1 MLRLMLLESA
11 ISVQTTNNS
20 HYSPCTMTFYRQ
32 YTLCRQYRSRSVRAD
47 TLTGIFCKLS
57 HYQFLP
63 LEKTRFQRPK
73 HYCVTCRHR
82 GKDDSEKRLDLAEN
96 ERGSFLYNFRYYGNI
111 YGTQY
116 ANDPT
121 QIHQMAA
128 IMSYNI
134 SSSIIQFIHR
144 IRIQEQ
150 I

>member
-1 MLRLMLLESA
+1 
-11 ISVQTTNNS
+11 
-20 HYSPCTMTFYRQ
+20 MT
-32 YTLCRQYRSRSVRAD
+32 
-47 TLTGIFCKLS
+47 
-57 HYQFLP
+57 
-63 LEKTRFQRPK
+63 
-73 HYCVTCRHR
+73 
-82 GKDDSEKRLDLAEN
+82 EKRLDLAEN

-134 SSSIIQFIHR
+134 SSSIVQFIHR